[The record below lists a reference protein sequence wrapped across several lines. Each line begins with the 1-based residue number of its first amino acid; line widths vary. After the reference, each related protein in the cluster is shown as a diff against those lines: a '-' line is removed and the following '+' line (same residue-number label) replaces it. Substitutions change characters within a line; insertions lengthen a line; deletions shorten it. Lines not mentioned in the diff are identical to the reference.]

1 MIPGMNGRLRGGAP
15 QYARIASNLRSQI
28 ASGDLPLG
36 ARVPSEPSLMDEYA
50 VSKTT
55 AAKALDM
62 LAAEGLVER
71 RTGAGS
77 FVVRVP
83 QMTVIEAGP
92 GTRITAAGPPPTLI
106 VARPGAVTPQRYRAD
121 TTIIIVVAAPEPG

>member
-1 MIPGMNGRLRGGAP
+1 
-15 QYARIASNLRSQI
+15 
-28 ASGDLPLG
+28 
-36 ARVPSEPSLMDEYA
+36 MDEYA

-62 LAAEGLVER
+62 LAAEGLIER

-106 VARPGAVTPQRYRAD
+106 VARPGAAT
-121 TTIIIVVAAPEPG
+121 AAVPG